1 MFDLTG
7 MTALVTGASGGIG
20 SSIARALAG
29 QGARLALS
37 GSNAEKLTAFRAEL
51 GGDHVAV
58 PCDLSSAVAVDSL
71 VPAAV
76 EALGG
81 KLDILVNNAGV
92 TRDNLAMR
100 MKDDEWDQVIRVNLE
115 AAFRLCRAAAKPMMK
130 ARFGRMISITSVV
143 GATGNPGQ
151 ANYAAS
157 KAGLVG
163 MSKALAQ
170 ELASRGIT
178 VNCVAPGFIRSAMTD
193 VLPEAQKTAL
203 LGRIPMGDLG
213 TGADIGAAVV
223 YLASREAGYVTGQ
236 TLHVN
241 GGMAMI

>member
-1 MFDLTG
+1 MFDLSG

-20 SSIARALAG
+20 SAVAQALAE

-37 GSNAEKLTAFRAEL
+37 GSNVEKLEAFAKTL
-51 GGDHVAV
+51 GGDHVCV
-58 PCDLSSAVAVDSL
+58 PCDLGDSAAVDAL
-71 VPAAV
+71 VPQAT

-92 TRDNLAMR
+92 TRDGLILR
-100 MKDDEWDQVIRVNLE
+100 MKDEDWDAVLRINLE
-115 AAFRLCRAAAKPMMK
+115 AAFRLIRAASKTMMK
-130 ARFGRMISITSVV
+130 ARFGRIVSITSVV
-143 GATGNPGQ
+143 GVTGNPGQ

-157 KAGLVG
+157 KAGLIG
-163 MSKALAQ
+163 MSKSLAQ

-178 VNCVAPGFIRSAMTD
+178 VNCVAPGFIRSPMTD
-193 VLPEAQKTAL
+193 ALNDAQKDAI
-203 LGRIPMGDLG
+203 LGRIPAGALG
-213 TGADIGAAVV
+213 EGADIGAAVV
-223 YLASREAGYVTGQ
+223 YLASKEAGYVTGQ